1 MIIEGKLK
9 VHVTPRYPKGLLPFN
24 LDTNMDCQ
32 RDNTTTVGCFMAGD
46 YRANEQLAL
55 LAMHNVWVRQHNK
68 IVDGLRRV
76 NPDWQPEQ
84 LYQEARKIVA
94 AQMQIITY
102 EHWLPHIL
110 GPKGMSMLGKWQR
123 YDDNVDST
131 ISNEFATAAFR
142 QSRNIL
148 SLFEIF

>member
-1 MIIEGKLK
+1 
-9 VHVTPRYPKGLLPFN
+9 
-24 LDTNMDCQ
+24 MDCQ

-68 IVDGLRRV
+68 IVDGLKRV
-76 NPDWQPEQ
+76 NPHWQPEQ

-102 EHWLPHIL
+102 EHWLPYIL
-110 GPKGMSMLGKWQR
+110 GPKGMSMLGKWKR
-123 YDDNVDST
+123 YDENVDST

-142 QSRNIL
+142 QSRIIL
-148 SLFEIF
+148 SLFEFFF